1 MSHTQGFK
9 VLRYRLVRLRAGI
22 TLGELSHTTGI
33 STQYISS
40 IELLERQP
48 HPEIQEKL
56 ARGLEKAL
64 ESRKRDADRMLRTCH
79 EQRKRLFEQ
88 VMETEGGQD
97 AAK

>member
-1 MSHTQGFK
+1 MSHTQCFK
-9 VLRYRLVRLRAGI
+9 ELRYRLVRLRSGI

-48 HPEIQEKL
+48 HPEVQEKM

-64 ESRKRDADRMLRTCH
+64 EGRKQDADRMLRVYYA
-79 EQRKRLFEQ
+79 QRERLFEQ
-88 VMETEGGQD
+88 VMETEEEQ
-97 AAK
+97 